1 MKLARFTRDG
11 ETHLGRVE
19 GDEIVDLTEAG
30 FGTSMRAYLDRADN
44 DFADAREANASRYR
58 LSDVVLEAPVGDPQ
72 KLLALGMNYQ
82 DHIDNVKRE
91 VPPPATQTWFNKQ
104 VSCINGP
111 SQGIEMPKVSD
122 VLDFEGEL
130 AVIIGK
136 RCRHVPRED
145 ALSVIAGYAVGN
157 DVSVRDWQKRS
168 PTFTLGKSFD
178 THGPFGPWITTADEV
193 ADPQDL
199 SIRTWVNDEL
209 RQDGNT
215 GMMIHKLVDQISYIS
230 QAFTLMPGD
239 VLFTG
244 TPGGVGMES
253 GNFLKVGDVIRIAI
267 DGLGEIQNTV
277 IPEP

>member
-30 FGTSMRAYLDRADN
+30 FGTSMRAYLDRAGN
-44 DFADAREANASRYR
+44 DFADAREASGSCYR

-230 QAFTLMPGD
+230 QVFTLMPGD

>member
-30 FGTSMRAYLDRADN
+30 FGTSMRAYLDQADN
-44 DFADAREANASRYR
+44 DFADAREASASRYR

-230 QAFTLMPGD
+230 QVFTLMPGD

-277 IPEP
+277 MPEP